1 MTRFLTLLV
10 AAIFTVSAGTKAI
23 AATVR
28 YDINIF
34 AGSGPATA
42 GSGYVDIDGDV
53 LANDIANGTTFIT
66 GALLG
71 GQFTAG
77 GVVFDT
83 LQSGAT
89 VGAPGG
95 VIGGLTDALF
105 ASSSTA
111 GAEFRFFTS
120 GGLPAF
126 YDLTLNG
133 TTTQGPRPGYE
144 LSIAPAPAP
153 VPVPA
158 SLPLML
164 GAIGAFSI
172 ARRRNR
178 A

>member
-1 MTRFLTLLV
+1 MTRLLTLLV
-10 AAIFTVSAGTKAI
+10 AAIFTVSAGTQTI

-53 LANDIANGTTFIT
+53 LANGIANGSTLIG

-71 GQFTAG
+71 GEFTAG

-83 LQSGAT
+83 LQSGT
-89 VGAPGG
+89 FVGAPGG
-95 VIGGLTDALF
+95 VVSGLSDALF

-111 GAEFRFFTS
+111 GAEIRFFTAS
-120 GGLPAF
+120 GFASI

-133 TTTQGPRPGYE
+133 TTTRSLRPGYE
-144 LSIAPAPAP
+144 LTIAPAP

-164 GAIGAFSI
+164 GTIGLFSI
-172 ARRRNR
+172 LRRRKR